1 MREQT
6 SPVLSLWR
14 GFFVTRAL
22 RWSLQERHTASQP

>member
-14 GFFVTRAL
+14 GFFVTGAL
-22 RWSLQERHTASQP
+22 RWLLQERHTASQP